1 MTVVNNILNMVDLNT
16 KKYNDNLKK
25 MTKTTATETKKSS
38 AAFSGLSAAWK
49 SMIGV
54 ISAGAIGT
62 AVVKELKSTESAVA
76 SFIDST
82 GSIDKARETFEMLQQ
97 AARDTLQPF
106 DSLKA
111 AALDLRRNGIEPT
124 SGQLT
129 TFSQI
134 AISSGKS
141 LETVTS
147 AFTNSVQGKYK
158 ALAQLGV
165 VAKETGDKIALT
177 YKGTTTTIEKSSAA
191 LTEYFTKIGNEN
203 RGALDYLQNGMTGA
217 LNHIENAWGDFVRAI
232 SESGLGQ
239 AIADT
244 VREVGKVLDGITGW
258 INRNQSTIK
267 GFFSGWSFFVK
278 KLGTDFDNL
287 RQDMEN
293 WLTTADKVKKT
304 SGEDDDVGF
313 LGWLTSLAD
322 TAGSKYYELFNG
334 SEEERAY
341 KAQKERIIEMNK
353 QRLSQYKKGTDEYF
367 AEIDRGNQRIV
378 DLEKMY
384 ADKQTTVFGRIGK
397 FFDLDDTALKL
408 HRNLEKTSQE
418 YEQFIKETE
427 RNNDNLEPPRD
438 VFPRDDDSD
447 DDSGSGSGSGRKKLI
462 DNWNNYYKSILDI
475 HKSNLSA
482 RERLEIEF
490 NDKMSELAAEAG
502 NSQSATAAEI
512 ANAKLII
519 EQDYERQVEEL
530 RKNAY
535 EFYIEQIGAEDIQLQ
550 QSYEKRLNDLD
561 EYYNQRFLTDE
572 QYVEAR
578 QALFDDYYSAQNE
591 LREQQRK
598 NDDGSFKKEIENIQ
612 MLSDGFDSLTDA
624 FGNLTEG
631 MSETSSSYKAL
642 FAVEKAFAVASA
654 TAQAF
659 AAWMK
664 AIGTSA
670 SWYEAIANYATA
682 VSLTTSILTKLKS
695 VEMHDNGGRIPAGQ
709 IGIVGEFG
717 PEIVTGP
724 ANVTSRKATAD
735 LARSAINGGNG
746 TNVQVNLYE
755 DASRAGTV
763 EQRRESD
770 GENII
775 DIFVSNIRRGGQVAQ
790 TLESTYMLHRYGS

>member
-25 MTKTTATETKKSS
+25 MTKTTTTETKKSS

-54 ISAGAIGT
+54 ISAGAIGN

-97 AARDTLQPF
+97 SARDTLQPF

-124 SGQLT
+124 SKQLT

-147 AFTNSVQGKYK
+147 AFTSSVQGKFR
-158 ALAQLGV
+158 ALAQLGI

-177 YKGTTTTIEKSSAA
+177 YKGTTTVIEKSNAA
-191 LTEYFTKIGNEN
+191 LTDYFTKIGDQN
-203 RGALDYLQNGMTGA
+203 RGALDYLQRGMTGA
-217 LNHIENAWGDFVRAI
+217 LNHLENAWGDFIRAI

-244 VREVGKVLDGITGW
+244 IREVSKVLDGITGW
-258 INRNQSTIK
+258 INRNQKSIQN
-267 GFFSGWSFFVK
+267 FFSGWSFYVK
-278 KLGTDFDNL
+278 KLGDNFEIL

-304 SGEDDDVGF
+304 SGEDEDVGI
-313 LGWLTSLAD
+313 LGWLKSASETIGD
-322 TAGSKYYELFNG
+322 KYYELFNG

-353 QRLSQYKKGTDEYF
+353 QRLSQYKKGTDEYYK
-367 AEIDRGNQRIV
+367 EIEAGNQRIV
-378 DLEKMY
+378 DLERQY
-384 ADKQTTVFGRIGK
+384 SDKQTTVFGRIGK

-408 HRNLEKTSQE
+408 HRNLEQTSNELKKFKQ
-418 YEQFIKETE
+418 
-427 RNNDNLEPPRD
+427 DNENLI
-438 VFPRDDDSD
+438 SD
-447 DDSGSGSGSGRKKLI
+447 TFSGGDGFAGVGGVEGGAGSSSGKRMI
-462 DNWNNYYKSILDI
+462 DNWSKYYKSILDI
-475 HKSNLSA
+475 HRSNLTS
-482 RERLEIEF
+482 REQLEIEF
-490 NDKMSELAAEAG
+490 QEKMSELAAEAG

-519 EQDYERQVEEL
+519 EQDYATKVEEL
-530 RKNAY
+530 RRNAY
-535 EFYIEQIGAEDIQLQ
+535 SYYLEQVGAEDLQLQ
-550 QSYEKRLNDLD
+550 ESYDKRLSDLE
-561 EYYNQRFLTDE
+561 EYYNQRLLTDE
-572 QYVEAR
+572 QYLEAR
-578 QALFDDYYSAQNE
+578 QAIFDEYYEKQSD
-591 LREQQRK
+591 LRNSQRK
-598 NDDGSFKKEIENIQ
+598 SEGIANKQQIDDMRMIADSFGS
-612 MLSDGFDSLTDA
+612 LSDAFSNLTD
-624 FGNLTEG
+624 G
-631 MSETSSSYKAL
+631 MSNASSAYKAM
-642 FAVEKAFAVASA
+642 FAVEKAFAIASA
-654 TAQAF
+654 TMNAVLAWSQALSDPTQVSWIAKLAQYAN
-659 AAWMK
+659 
-664 AIGTSA
+664 
-670 SWYEAIANYATA
+670 AIALTA
-682 VSLTTSILTKLKS
+682 NIVGQLKS
-695 VEMHDNGGRIPAGQ
+695 VTMHDKGGRIPAGQ

-735 LARSAINGGNG
+735 LARSAINGGTG

-763 EQRRESD
+763 EQRQESD

-790 TLESTYMLHRYGS
+790 TLESTYALHRYGS

>member
-1 MTVVNNILNMVDLNT
+1 MTIVNNILNMVDLNT

-54 ISAGAIGT
+54 ISAGAIGN
-62 AVVKELKSTESAVA
+62 AVVKELKSTETAVA

-97 AARDTLQPF
+97 SARDTLQPF

-111 AALDLRRNGIEPT
+111 AAMDLRRNGIEPT

-129 TFSQI
+129 TLSQI

-147 AFTNSVQGKYK
+147 AFTSSVQGKYR
-158 ALAQLGV
+158 ALAQLGI

-177 YKGTTTTIEKSSAA
+177 YKGTTTTIEKSNAA
-191 LTEYFTKIGNEN
+191 LTDYFTKIGDQN

-217 LNHIENAWGDFVRAI
+217 LNHIENAWGDFIRAI

-267 GFFSGWSFFVK
+267 GFFSGWSFFIK

-293 WLTTADKVKKT
+293 WLTTADKVNKT
-304 SGEDDDVGF
+304 KNQESDVGF
-313 LGWLTSLAD
+313 LGWVTSLAD

-367 AEIDRGNQRIV
+367 AEIERGNQRIV

-384 ADKQTTVFGRIGK
+384 ADKQTTVFGRIGR

-427 RNNDNLEPPRD
+427 KNNDNLEPPRD
-438 VFPRDDDSD
+438 VFPKYD
-447 DDSGSGSGSGRKKLI
+447 DDSGSGSGSGSGRKLI
-462 DNWNNYYKSILDI
+462 DNWNNYYKSILDV

-490 NDKMSELAAEAG
+490 NDKMSELATEAA
-502 NSQSATAAEI
+502 NSQAASAAEI

-519 EQDYERQVEEL
+519 EQDYATKVEEL
-530 RKNAY
+530 RRNAY
-535 EFYIEQIGAEDIQLQ
+535 SYYLEQIGAEDLQLQ
-550 QSYEKRLNDLD
+550 ESYDKRLSDLE
-561 EYYNQRFLTDE
+561 EYYNQRLLTDE
-572 QYVEAR
+572 QYLEAR
-578 QALFDDYYSAQNE
+578 QAIFDEYYEKLSD
-591 LREQQRK
+591 LRNSQRK
-598 NDDGSFKKEIENIQ
+598 SDGIANKQQIEDMRMMADSFGS
-612 MLSDGFDSLTDA
+612 LSDAFSNLTD
-624 FGNLTEG
+624 G
-631 MSETSSSYKAL
+631 MSNASSAYKAM

-654 TAQAF
+654 TMNAIVAWSQALSDPTQVSWIAKLAQYAN
-659 AAWMK
+659 
-664 AIGTSA
+664 
-670 SWYEAIANYATA
+670 AIALTA
-682 VSLTTSILTKLKS
+682 NIVGQLKS
-695 VEMHDNGGRIPAGQ
+695 VTMHDKGGRIPAGQ

-735 LARSAINGGNG
+735 LARSAINGNG

>member
-54 ISAGAIGT
+54 ISAGAIGN
-62 AVVKELKSTESAVA
+62 AVVKELKSTETAVA

-124 SGQLT
+124 SKQLT
-129 TFSQI
+129 TLSQI

-147 AFTNSVQGKYK
+147 AFTSSVQGRFR
-158 ALAQLGV
+158 ALSQLGI

-177 YKGTTTTIEKSSAA
+177 YKGTTTVIEKSNAA
-191 LTEYFTKIGNEN
+191 LTDYFTKIGDQN
-203 RGALDYLQNGMTGA
+203 RGALDYLQSGMTGA
-217 LNHIENAWGDFVRAI
+217 LNHLDNAWSDFVRSI

-244 VREVGKVLDGITGW
+244 IREVSKVLDGITGW
-258 INRNQSTIK
+258 INRNQKSIQS
-267 GFFSGWSFFVK
+267 FFSGWSFYVK
-278 KLGTDFDNL
+278 KLGDNFDSL

-304 SGEDDDVGF
+304 SGEDDDVGVF
-313 LGWLTSLAD
+313 GWLKSASETI
-322 TAGSKYYELFNG
+322 GEKYFELFNG
-334 SEEERAY
+334 SDAERAY
-341 KAQKERIIEMNK
+341 KAEKERLK
-353 QRLSQYKKGTDEYF
+353 ALFDQRVANLKKGSNEYANEVEKF
-367 AEIDRGNQRIV
+367 NQQIV
-378 DLEKMY
+378 DLERKY
-384 ADKQTTVFGRIGK
+384 SDKQTTVVGRILQ
-397 FFDLDDTALKL
+397 FYNLEDTAQKM
-408 HRNLEKTSQE
+408 HDNLEKTSE
-418 YEQFIKETE
+418 ELKKFKAENENVIDFMT
-427 RNNDNLEPPRD
+427 D
-438 VFPRDDDSD
+438 VFPAGPS
-447 DDSGSGSGSGRKKLI
+447 DSGSGVTGSGSTGGRLI
-462 DNWNNYYKSILDI
+462 DNWSKYYKSILDI
-475 HKSNLSA
+475 HKSNLTS
-482 RERLEIEF
+482 REQLEIEF
-490 NDKMSELAAEAG
+490 QEKMSELAAEAG

-519 EQDYERQVEEL
+519 EHDYATKVEEL
-530 RKNAY
+530 RRNAY
-535 EFYIEQIGAEDIQLQ
+535 SYYLEQIGAEDLQLQ
-550 QSYEKRLNDLD
+550 ESYDKRLSDLE
-561 EYYNQRFLTDE
+561 EYYNQRLLTDE
-572 QYVEAR
+572 QYLEAR
-578 QALFDDYYSAQNE
+578 QAIFDEYYEKQSD
-591 LREQQRK
+591 LRNSQRK
-598 NDDGSFKKEIENIQ
+598 SDVIANKQQIEDISMMADGFES
-612 MLSDGFDSLTDA
+612 LSDAFNNLTD
-624 FGNLTEG
+624 G
-631 MSETSSSYKAL
+631 MSNASSAYKAL

-664 AIGTSA
+664 AIGTSS
-670 SWYEAIANYATA
+670 SWYEALANYATA
-682 VSLTTSILTKLKS
+682 VSLTTGILTKLRS
-695 VEMHDNGGRIPAGQ
+695 VEMHDKGGRIPAGQ

-724 ANVTSRKATAD
+724 ADVTSRRATAD
-735 LARSAINGGNG
+735 LARSAMSG

-755 DASRAGTV
+755 DATRAGTV
-763 EQRRESD
+763 EQRQEKD

-790 TLESTYMLHRYGS
+790 TLESTYALHRYGS

>member
-54 ISAGAIGT
+54 ISAGAIGN
-62 AVVKELKSTESAVA
+62 AVVKELKSTETAVA

-97 AARDTLQPF
+97 SARDTLQPF
-106 DSLKA
+106 DSLRA

-124 SGQLT
+124 SKQLT

-147 AFTNSVQGKYK
+147 AFTSSVQGKFR
-158 ALAQLGV
+158 ALAQLGI

-177 YKGTTTTIEKSSAA
+177 YKGTTTVIEKSNAA
-191 LTEYFTKIGNEN
+191 LTDYFTKIGDQN
-203 RGALDYLQNGMTGA
+203 RGALDYLQSGMTGA
-217 LNHIENAWGDFVRAI
+217 LNHLDNAWSDFVRSI

-244 VREVGKVLDGITGW
+244 IREVSKVLDGITGW
-258 INRNQSTIK
+258 INRNQKSIQS
-267 GFFSGWSFFVK
+267 FFSGWSWYVT
-278 KLGTDFDNL
+278 KLGNDFDSL

-304 SGEDDDVGF
+304 SGEDDDVGI
-313 LGWLTSLAD
+313 LGWLSSAAD
-322 TAGSKYYELFNG
+322 TIGSKYYELFNG
-334 SEEERAY
+334 SYEERAY
-341 KAQKERIIEMNK
+341 KQQKEKIIQINK
-353 QRLSQYKKGTDEYF
+353 DRLSQYQKGTDEYYK
-367 AEIDRGNQRIV
+367 EIEAGNQRIV
-378 DLEKMY
+378 DLERQY
-384 ADKQTTVFGRIGK
+384 SDKQTTVIGRLGR
-397 FFDLDDTALKL
+397 FFDLDDTALKF
-408 HRNLEKTSQE
+408 HRNLEQTSE
-418 YEQFIKETE
+418 DLKKFKAENEK
-427 RNNDNLEPPRD
+427 LEIPRD
-438 VFPRDDDSD
+438 VFPAGPS
-447 DDSGSGSGSGRKKLI
+447 DSGSGGTGSGSTGGRI
-462 DNWNNYYKSILDI
+462 DNWSKYYKSILDI
-475 HKSNLSA
+475 HRSNLTT
-482 RERLEIEF
+482 REQLEIEF
-490 NDKMSELAAEAG
+490 QEKMSELAAEAG

-519 EQDYERQVEEL
+519 EQDYATKVEEL
-530 RKNAY
+530 RRNAY
-535 EFYIEQIGAEDIQLQ
+535 SYYLEQIGAEDLQLQ
-550 QSYEKRLNDLD
+550 ESYDKRLSDLE
-561 EYYNQRFLTDE
+561 EYYTQRLLTDE
-572 QYVEAR
+572 QYMEAR
-578 QALFDDYYSAQNE
+578 QAILDEYYEKQSD
-591 LREQQRK
+591 LRTSQRK
-598 NDDGSFKKEIENIQ
+598 SDVIANKQEIED
-612 MLSDGFDSLTDA
+612 MRMMADGFESLSDAFSNLTD
-624 FGNLTEG
+624 G
-631 MSETSSSYKAL
+631 MSNASSAYKAL

-664 AIGTSA
+664 AIGTSS
-670 SWYEAIANYATA
+670 SWYEALANYATA
-682 VSLTTSILTKLKS
+682 VSLTTGILTKLRS
-695 VEMHDNGGRIPAGQ
+695 VEMHDKGGRIPAGQ

-724 ANVTSRKATAD
+724 ADVTSRRATAD
-735 LARSAINGGNG
+735 LARSAMSG

-755 DASRAGTV
+755 DATRAGTV
-763 EQRRESD
+763 EQRQEKD

-790 TLESTYMLHRYGS
+790 TLESTYALHRYGS

>member
-25 MTKTTATETKKSS
+25 MTKTTTTETKKSS

-54 ISAGAIGT
+54 ISAGAIGN

-97 AARDTLQPF
+97 SARDTLQPF

-124 SGQLT
+124 SKQLT

-147 AFTNSVQGKYK
+147 AFTSSVQGKFR
-158 ALAQLGV
+158 ALAQLGI

-177 YKGTTTTIEKSSAA
+177 YKGTTTVIEKSNAA
-191 LTEYFTKIGNEN
+191 LTDYFTKIGDQN
-203 RGALDYLQNGMTGA
+203 RGALDYLQRGMTGA
-217 LNHIENAWGDFVRAI
+217 LNHLENAWGDFIRAI

-244 VREVGKVLDGITGW
+244 IREVSKVLDGITGW
-258 INRNQSTIK
+258 INRNQKSIQN
-267 GFFSGWSFFVK
+267 FFSGWSFYVK
-278 KLGTDFDNL
+278 KLGDNFEIL

-293 WLTTADKVKKT
+293 WLITADKVKKT
-304 SGEDDDVGF
+304 SGEDDDVGI
-313 LGWLTSLAD
+313 LGWLSSAAD
-322 TAGSKYYELFNG
+322 TIGSKYYELFNG
-334 SEEERAY
+334 SYEERAY
-341 KAQKERIIEMNK
+341 KQQKEKIIQINK
-353 QRLSQYKKGTDEYF
+353 DRLSQYQKGTDEYYK
-367 AEIDRGNQRIV
+367 EIEAGNQRIV
-378 DLEKMY
+378 DLERQY
-384 ADKQTTVFGRIGK
+384 SDKQTTVIGRLGR

-408 HRNLEKTSQE
+408 HRSLEQTSNELKKFKQDNENL
-418 YEQFIKETE
+418 I
-427 RNNDNLEPPRD
+427 
-438 VFPRDDDSD
+438 SD
-447 DDSGSGSGSGRKKLI
+447 TFSGGDGFAGVGGVEGGAGSSSGKRMI
-462 DNWNNYYKSILDI
+462 DNWSKYYKSILDI
-475 HKSNLSA
+475 HRSNLTT
-482 RERLEIEF
+482 REQLEIEF
-490 NDKMSELAAEAG
+490 QEKMSELAAEAG

-519 EQDYERQVEEL
+519 EQDYATKVEEL
-530 RKNAY
+530 RRNAY
-535 EFYIEQIGAEDIQLQ
+535 SYYLEQIGAEDLQLQ
-550 QSYEKRLNDLD
+550 ESYDKRLSDLE
-561 EYYNQRFLTDE
+561 EYYNQRLLTDE
-572 QYVEAR
+572 QYMEAR
-578 QALFDDYYSAQNE
+578 QAIFDEYYEKQSD
-591 LREQQRK
+591 LRNSQRK
-598 NDDGSFKKEIENIQ
+598 SDVIANKQEIED
-612 MLSDGFDSLTDA
+612 MRMMADGFESLSDAFSNLTD
-624 FGNLTEG
+624 G
-631 MSETSSSYKAL
+631 MSNASSAYKAL

-664 AIGTSA
+664 AIGTSS
-670 SWYEAIANYATA
+670 SWYEALANYATA
-682 VSLTTSILTKLKS
+682 VSLTTGILTKLRS
-695 VEMHDNGGRIPAGQ
+695 VEMHDKGGRIPAGQ

-735 LARSAINGGNG
+735 LARSAMSG

-790 TLESTYMLHRYGS
+790 TLESTYALHRYGS

>member
-54 ISAGAIGT
+54 ISAGAIGN
-62 AVVKELKSTESAVA
+62 AVVKELKSTETAVA

-97 AARDTLQPF
+97 SARDTMQPF
-106 DSLKA
+106 DSLRA

-124 SGQLT
+124 SKQLT

-147 AFTNSVQGKYK
+147 AFTSSVQGKYR
-158 ALAQLGV
+158 ALTQLGI

-177 YKGTTTTIEKSSAA
+177 YKGTTTVIEKSNAA
-191 LTEYFTKIGNEN
+191 LTDYFTKIGDQN
-203 RGALDYLQNGMTGA
+203 RGALDYLQSGMTGA
-217 LNHIENAWGDFVRAI
+217 LNHLDNAWSDFVRSI
-232 SESGLGQ
+232 SESGLGK

-244 VREVGKVLDGITGW
+244 IREVSKVLDGITGW
-258 INRNQSTIK
+258 INRNQKSIQS
-267 GFFSGWSFFVK
+267 FFSGWSYYVK
-278 KLGTDFDNL
+278 QLGDSFDGL

-304 SGEDDDVGF
+304 SGEDDDVGIF
-313 LGWLTSLAD
+313 GWLKSASETI
-322 TAGSKYYELFNG
+322 GEKYFELFNG
-334 SEEERAY
+334 SDAERAY
-341 KAQKERIIEMNK
+341 KAEKERLK
-353 QRLSQYKKGTDEYF
+353 ALFDQRVANLKKGSNEYATEVEKF
-367 AEIDRGNQRIV
+367 NQQIV
-378 DLEKMY
+378 DLERKY
-384 ADKQTTVFGRIGK
+384 SDKQTTVVGRILQ
-397 FFDLDDTALKL
+397 FYNLEDTAQKM
-408 HRNLEKTSQE
+408 HDNLEKTSE
-418 YEQFIKETE
+418 ELKKFKTE
-427 RNNDNLEPPRD
+427 NENVIDFMTD
-438 VFPRDDDSD
+438 VFPAGPG
-447 DDSGSGSGSGRKKLI
+447 DSGSGVTGSGSTGGGRLI
-462 DNWNNYYKSILDI
+462 DNWSKYYKSILDI
-475 HKSNLSA
+475 HKSNLTS
-482 RERLEIEF
+482 REQLEIEF
-490 NDKMSELAAEAG
+490 QEKMSELAAEAG

-519 EQDYERQVEEL
+519 EQDYATKVEEL
-530 RKNAY
+530 RRNAY
-535 EFYIEQIGAEDIQLQ
+535 SYYLEQIGAEDLQLQ
-550 QSYEKRLNDLD
+550 ESYDKRLSDLE
-561 EYYNQRFLTDE
+561 EYYNQRLLTDE
-572 QYVEAR
+572 QYLEAR
-578 QALFDDYYSAQNE
+578 QAIFDEYYEKQSD
-591 LREQQRK
+591 LRNSQRK
-598 NDDGSFKKEIENIQ
+598 SDVIANKQQIEDISMMADGFES
-612 MLSDGFDSLTDA
+612 LSDAFSNLTD
-624 FGNLTEG
+624 G
-631 MSETSSSYKAL
+631 MSNASSAYKAL

-664 AIGTSA
+664 AIGTSS
-670 SWYEAIANYATA
+670 SWYEALANYATA
-682 VSLTTSILTKLKS
+682 VSLTTGILTKLRS
-695 VEMHDNGGRIPAGQ
+695 VEMHDKGGRIPAGQ

-724 ANVTSRKATAD
+724 ADVTSRRATAD
-735 LARSAINGGNG
+735 LARSAMTG

-755 DASRAGTV
+755 DATRAGTV
-763 EQRRESD
+763 EQRQEKD

-790 TLESTYMLHRYGS
+790 TLESTYALHRYGS

>member
-54 ISAGAIGT
+54 ISAGAIGN
-62 AVVKELKSTESAVA
+62 AVVKELKSTETAVA

-97 AARDTLQPF
+97 SARDTLQPF
-106 DSLKA
+106 DSLRA

-124 SGQLT
+124 SKQLT

-147 AFTNSVQGKYK
+147 AFTSSVQGKFR
-158 ALAQLGV
+158 ALAQLGI

-177 YKGTTTTIEKSSAA
+177 YKGTTTVIEKSNAA
-191 LTEYFTKIGNEN
+191 LTDYFTKIGDQN
-203 RGALDYLQNGMTGA
+203 RGALDYLQSGMTGA
-217 LNHIENAWGDFVRAI
+217 LNHLENAWGDFVRSI

-244 VREVGKVLDGITGW
+244 IREVSKVLDGITGW
-258 INRNQSTIK
+258 INRNQKSIQS
-267 GFFSGWSFFVK
+267 FFSGWSWYVK
-278 KLGTDFDNL
+278 KLGNDFDSL

-304 SGEDDDVGF
+304 SGEDDDVGI
-313 LGWLTSLAD
+313 LGWLSSAAD
-322 TAGSKYYELFNG
+322 TIGSKYYELFNG
-334 SEEERAY
+334 SYEERAY
-341 KAQKERIIEMNK
+341 KQQKEKIIQINK
-353 QRLSQYKKGTDEYF
+353 DRLSQYQKGTDEYYK
-367 AEIDRGNQRIV
+367 EIEAGNQRIV
-378 DLEKMY
+378 DLERQY
-384 ADKQTTVFGRIGK
+384 SDKQTTVTGRLGR

-408 HRNLEKTSQE
+408 HRSLEQTSNE
-418 YEQFIKETE
+418 LKKFKAE
-427 RNNDNLEPPRD
+427 NDKLIPDTD
-438 VFPRDDDSD
+438 VFGVEPS
-447 DDSGSGSGSGRKKLI
+447 DSGSGGTGSSSSGGRLI
-462 DNWNNYYKSILDI
+462 DNWSKYYKSILDI
-475 HKSNLSA
+475 HRSNLTT
-482 RERLEIEF
+482 REQLEIEF
-490 NDKMSELAAEAG
+490 QEKMSELAAEAG

-519 EQDYERQVEEL
+519 EQDYATKVEEL
-530 RKNAY
+530 RRNAY
-535 EFYIEQIGAEDIQLQ
+535 SYYLEQIGAEDLQLQ
-550 QSYEKRLNDLD
+550 ESYDKRLSDLE
-561 EYYNQRFLTDE
+561 EYYNQRLLTDE
-572 QYVEAR
+572 QYMEAR
-578 QALFDDYYSAQNE
+578 QAIFDEYYEKQSD
-591 LREQQRK
+591 LRNSQRK
-598 NDDGSFKKEIENIQ
+598 SDVIANKQEIED
-612 MLSDGFDSLTDA
+612 MRMMADGFESLSDAFSNLTD
-624 FGNLTEG
+624 G
-631 MSETSSSYKAL
+631 MSNASSAYKAL

-664 AIGTSA
+664 AIGTSS
-670 SWYEAIANYATA
+670 SWYEALANYATA
-682 VSLTTSILTKLKS
+682 VSLTTGILTKLRS
-695 VEMHDNGGRIPAGQ
+695 VEMHDKGGRIPAGQ

-735 LARSAINGGNG
+735 LARSAMSG

-755 DASRAGTV
+755 DATRAGTV

-790 TLESTYMLHRYGS
+790 TLESTYALHRYGS

>member
-54 ISAGAIGT
+54 ISAGAIGN
-62 AVVKELKSTESAVA
+62 AVVKELKSTETAVA

-97 AARDTLQPF
+97 SARDTLQPF
-106 DSLKA
+106 DSLRA

-124 SGQLT
+124 SKQLT

-147 AFTNSVQGKYK
+147 AFTSSVQGKFR
-158 ALAQLGV
+158 ALAQLGI

-177 YKGTTTTIEKSSAA
+177 YKGTTTVIEKSNAA
-191 LTEYFTKIGNEN
+191 LTDYFTRIGDQN
-203 RGALDYLQNGMTGA
+203 RGALDYLQSGMTGA
-217 LNHIENAWGDFVRAI
+217 INHLDNAWGDFVRSI
-232 SESGLGQ
+232 SESGLGK

-244 VREVGKVLDGITGW
+244 IREVSKVLDGITGW
-258 INRNQSTIK
+258 INRNQKSIQS
-267 GFFSGWSFFVK
+267 FFSGWSFYIK
-278 KLGTDFDNL
+278 QLGDSFDGL

-293 WLTTADKVKKT
+293 WLTTAEKVKKT
-304 SGEDDDVGF
+304 SGEDDDVGIF
-313 LGWLTSLAD
+313 GWLKSASETI
-322 TAGSKYYELFNG
+322 GEKYFELFNG
-334 SEEERAY
+334 SEAERAY
-341 KAQKERIIEMNK
+341 KAEKERLK
-353 QRLSQYKKGTDEYF
+353 ALFDQRVANMKKGSNEYATEVEKF
-367 AEIDRGNQRIV
+367 NQQIV
-378 DLEKMY
+378 DLERKY
-384 ADKQTTVFGRIGK
+384 SDKQTTVVGRILQ
-397 FFDLDDTALKL
+397 FYNLEDTAQKM
-408 HRNLEKTSQE
+408 HDNLEKTSE
-418 YEQFIKETE
+418 ELKKFKTE
-427 RNNDNLEPPRD
+427 NENVIDFMTD
-438 VFPRDDDSD
+438 VFPAGPS
-447 DDSGSGSGSGRKKLI
+447 DSGSGVTGSGSSGGGRLI
-462 DNWNNYYKSILDI
+462 DNWSKYYKSILDI
-475 HKSNLSA
+475 HRSNLTA
-482 RERLEIEF
+482 REQLEIEF
-490 NDKMSELAAEAG
+490 QEKMSELAAEAG

-519 EQDYERQVEEL
+519 EQDYATKVEEL
-530 RKNAY
+530 RRNAY
-535 EFYIEQIGAEDIQLQ
+535 SYYLEQIGAEDLQLQ
-550 QSYEKRLNDLD
+550 ESYEKRLSDLED
-561 EYYNQRFLTDE
+561 YYNQRLLTDE
-572 QYVEAR
+572 QYMEAR
-578 QALFDDYYSAQNE
+578 QAIFDEYYEKQSDLRNSQRKSDVIANKQQNE
-591 LREQQRK
+591 
-598 NDDGSFKKEIENIQ
+598 DISMMADGFES
-612 MLSDGFDSLTDA
+612 LSDAFSNLTD
-624 FGNLTEG
+624 G
-631 MSETSSSYKAL
+631 MSNASSSYKAL

-664 AIGTSA
+664 AIGTS
-670 SWYEAIANYATA
+670 SNWYEALANYATA
-682 VSLTTSILTKLKS
+682 ISLTTGILTKLRS
-695 VEMHDNGGRIPAGQ
+695 VEMHDKGGRIPAGQ

-724 ANVTSRKATAD
+724 ASVTSRKATAD
-735 LARSAINGGNG
+735 LARSAMSG

-763 EQRRESD
+763 EQRQESD

-790 TLESTYMLHRYGS
+790 TLESTYALHRYGS

>member
-25 MTKTTATETKKSS
+25 MTKTTTTETKKSS

-54 ISAGAIGT
+54 ISAGAIGN

-97 AARDTLQPF
+97 SARDTLQPF

-124 SGQLT
+124 SKQLT

-147 AFTNSVQGKYK
+147 AFTSSVQGKFR
-158 ALAQLGV
+158 ALAQLGI

-177 YKGTTTTIEKSSAA
+177 YKGTTTVIEKSNAA
-191 LTEYFTKIGNEN
+191 LTDYFTKIGDQN
-203 RGALDYLQNGMTGA
+203 RGALDYLQRGMTGA
-217 LNHIENAWGDFVRAI
+217 LNHIENAWGDFIRAI

-244 VREVGKVLDGITGW
+244 IREVSKVLDGITGW
-258 INRNQSTIK
+258 INRNQKSIQS
-267 GFFSGWSFFVK
+267 FFSGWSFYVK
-278 KLGTDFDNL
+278 QLGNDFDGL

-304 SGEDDDVGF
+304 SGEDDDVGIF
-313 LGWLTSLAD
+313 GWIKSAAETVGD
-322 TAGSKYYELFNG
+322 KYFELFNG
-334 SEEERAY
+334 SDAERAY
-341 KAQKERIIEMNK
+341 KAEKERLK
-353 QRLSQYKKGTDEYF
+353 ALFDQRVANMKKGSNEYTKEVEKF
-367 AEIDRGNQRIV
+367 NQSIV
-378 DLEKMY
+378 DLERKFS
-384 ADKQTTVFGRIGK
+384 DKQTTVFGRIGK

-408 HRNLEKTSQE
+408 HRNLEQTSDE
-418 YEQFIKETE
+418 LKKFKKD
-427 RNNDNLEPPRD
+427 NDKLLSEN
-438 VFPRDDDSD
+438 F
-447 DDSGSGSGSGRKKLI
+447 SGGDGFAGVGGVDGGAGSSSGKRMI
-462 DNWNNYYKSILDI
+462 DNWSKYYKSILDI
-475 HKSNLSA
+475 HRSNLTT
-482 RERLEIEF
+482 REQLEIEF
-490 NDKMSELAAEAG
+490 QEKMSELAAEAG

-519 EQDYERQVEEL
+519 EQDYATKVEEL
-530 RKNAY
+530 RRNAY
-535 EFYIEQIGAEDIQLQ
+535 SYYLEQVGAEDLQLQ
-550 QSYEKRLNDLD
+550 ESYDKRLSDLE
-561 EYYNQRFLTDE
+561 EYYNQRLLTDE
-572 QYVEAR
+572 QYLEAR
-578 QALFDDYYSAQNE
+578 QAIFDEYYEKQSD
-591 LREQQRK
+591 LRNSQRK
-598 NDDGSFKKEIENIQ
+598 SEGIANKQQIEDMRMIADSFGS
-612 MLSDGFDSLTDA
+612 LSDAFSNLTD
-624 FGNLTEG
+624 G
-631 MSETSSSYKAL
+631 MSNASSAYKAM

-654 TAQAF
+654 TMNAIVAWSQALSDPTQVSWIAKLAQYAN
-659 AAWMK
+659 
-664 AIGTSA
+664 
-670 SWYEAIANYATA
+670 AIALTA
-682 VSLTTSILTKLKS
+682 NIVGQLKS
-695 VEMHDNGGRIPAGQ
+695 VTMHDKGGRIPAGQ

-735 LARSAINGGNG
+735 LARSAINGGTG

-763 EQRRESD
+763 EQRQESD

-790 TLESTYMLHRYGS
+790 TLESTYALHRYGS

>member
-38 AAFSGLSAAWK
+38 AAFGGLSAAWK

-97 AARDTLQPF
+97 SARDTLQPF

-124 SGQLT
+124 SKQLT

-147 AFTNSVQGKYK
+147 AFTSSVQGKFR
-158 ALAQLGV
+158 ALAQLGI

-177 YKGTTTTIEKSSAA
+177 YKGTTTVIEKSNAA
-191 LTEYFTKIGNEN
+191 LTDYFTKIGDQN
-203 RGALDYLQNGMTGA
+203 RGALDYLQSGMTGA
-217 LNHIENAWGDFVRAI
+217 INHLDNAWSDFVRSI
-232 SESGLGQ
+232 SESGLGK

-244 VREVGKVLDGITGW
+244 IREVSKVLDGITGW
-258 INRNQSTIK
+258 INRNQKSIQN
-267 GFFSGWSFFVK
+267 FFSGWSFYVK
-278 KLGTDFDNL
+278 KLGDSFDGL

-304 SGEDDDVGF
+304 SGEDDEVGF
-313 LGWLTSLAD
+313 FGWLSSASETL
-322 TAGSKYYELFNG
+322 GSKVYELFNG
-334 SEEERAY
+334 SYEEKAY
-341 KAQKERIIEMNK
+341 REQKEKIIALNK
-353 QRLSQYKKGTDEYF
+353 DRLAQYKKGTDEYYK
-367 AEIDRGNQRIV
+367 EIEAGNQRIV
-378 DLEKMY
+378 DLERQFS
-384 ADKQTTVFGRIGK
+384 DKTTSYIGRIGK
-397 FFDLDDTALKL
+397 FFDLDDAAIKL
-408 HRNLEKTSQE
+408 HRNLEQTSE
-418 YEQFIKETE
+418 ELKKFKAE
-427 RNNDNLEPPRD
+427 NDKLIPDTN
-438 VFPRDDDSD
+438 VFPVGPGDSSSD
-447 DDSGSGSGSGRKKLI
+447 GTGSGSTGGRLI
-462 DNWNNYYKSILDI
+462 DNWSKFYKSILDI
-475 HKSNLSA
+475 HRSNLTT
-482 RERLEIEF
+482 REQLEIEF
-490 NDKMSELAAEAG
+490 QEKMSELAAEAG

-519 EQDYERQVEEL
+519 EQDYATKVEEL
-530 RKNAY
+530 RRNAY
-535 EFYIEQIGAEDIQLQ
+535 SYYLEQIGAEDLQLQ
-550 QSYEKRLNDLD
+550 ESYDKRLSDLED
-561 EYYNQRFLTDE
+561 YYNQRLLTDE
-572 QYVEAR
+572 QYLEAR
-578 QALFDDYYSAQNE
+578 QAIFDEYYEKQSD
-591 LREQQRK
+591 LRNSQRK
-598 NDDGSFKKEIENIQ
+598 SDVVANKQQIEDMRMMADGFES
-612 MLSDGFDSLTDA
+612 LSDAFSNLTD
-624 FGNLTEG
+624 G
-631 MSETSSSYKAL
+631 MSNASSAYKAL

-664 AIGTSA
+664 AIGTS
-670 SWYEAIANYATA
+670 SNWYEALANYATA
-682 VSLTTSILTKLKS
+682 VSLTTGILTKLRS
-695 VEMHDNGGRIPAGQ
+695 VEMHDKGGRIPAGQ

-724 ANVTSRKATAD
+724 ADVTSRRATAD
-735 LARSAINGGNG
+735 LARSAMNG

-755 DASRAGTV
+755 DATRAGTV
-763 EQRRESD
+763 EQRQETS

-790 TLESTYMLHRYGS
+790 TLESTYALHRYGS

>member
-54 ISAGAIGT
+54 ISAGAIGN
-62 AVVKELKSTESAVA
+62 AVVKELKSTETAVA

-97 AARDTLQPF
+97 SARDTLQPF
-106 DSLKA
+106 DSLRA

-124 SGQLT
+124 SKQLT
-129 TFSQI
+129 TLSQI

-147 AFTNSVQGKYK
+147 AFTNSVQGKYR
-158 ALAQLGV
+158 ALAQLGII
-165 VAKETGDKIALT
+165 AKETGNQIALT
-177 YKGTTTTIEKSSAA
+177 YKGTTTMIEKSSSA
-191 LTEYFTKIGNEN
+191 LTDYFTKIGDEN
-203 RGALDYLQNGMTGA
+203 RGALDYLQRGMTGA

-293 WLTTADKVKKT
+293 WLTTADKVNKT
-304 SGEDDDVGF
+304 KNQESDVGF
-313 LGWLTSLAD
+313 LGWVTSLAE

-367 AEIDRGNQRIV
+367 DEIERGNQRIV

-397 FFDLDDTALKL
+397 FFDLDDTSLKL
-408 HRNLEKTSQE
+408 HRSLEKTSQE

-427 RNNDNLEPPRD
+427 NLEVPRD
-438 VFPRDDDSD
+438 VFPSGPG
-447 DDSGSGSGSGRKKLI
+447 DSGSGGTGSGSTGGRLI
-462 DNWNNYYKSILDI
+462 DNWSKYYKSILDI

-490 NDKMSELAAEAG
+490 NDKMSELATEAA
-502 NSQSATAAEI
+502 NSQTASAAEI

-519 EQDYERQVEEL
+519 EQDYATKVEEL
-530 RKNAY
+530 RRNAY
-535 EFYIEQIGAEDIQLQ
+535 SYYLEQIGAEDLQLQ
-550 QSYEKRLNDLD
+550 ESYDKRLSDLE
-561 EYYNQRFLTDE
+561 EYYNQRLLTDE
-572 QYVEAR
+572 QYMEAR
-578 QALFDDYYSAQNE
+578 QAIFDEYYEKQSD
-591 LREQQRK
+591 LRNSQRK
-598 NDDGSFKKEIENIQ
+598 SDVIANKQEIED
-612 MLSDGFDSLTDA
+612 MRMMADGFESLSDAFSNLTD
-624 FGNLTEG
+624 G
-631 MSETSSSYKAL
+631 MSNASSAYKAL

-664 AIGTSA
+664 AIGTSS
-670 SWYEAIANYATA
+670 SWYEALANYATA
-682 VSLTTSILTKLKS
+682 VSLTTGILTKLRS
-695 VEMHDNGGRIPAGQ
+695 VEMHDKGGRIPAGQ

-735 LARSAINGGNG
+735 LARSAMSG

-755 DASRAGTV
+755 DATRAGTV

-790 TLESTYMLHRYGS
+790 TLESTYALHRYGS

>member
-25 MTKTTATETKKSS
+25 MTKTTTTETKKSS

-54 ISAGAIGT
+54 ISAGAIGN

-97 AARDTLQPF
+97 SARDTLQPF

-124 SGQLT
+124 SKQLT

-147 AFTNSVQGKYK
+147 AFTSSVQGKFR
-158 ALAQLGV
+158 ALAQLGI

-177 YKGTTTTIEKSSAA
+177 YKGTTTVIEKSNAA
-191 LTEYFTKIGNEN
+191 LTDYFTKIGDQN
-203 RGALDYLQNGMTGA
+203 RGALDYLQRGMTGA
-217 LNHIENAWGDFVRAI
+217 LNHFENAWGDFIRAI

-244 VREVGKVLDGITGW
+244 IREVSKVLDGITGW
-258 INRNQSTIK
+258 INRNQKSIQS
-267 GFFSGWSFFVK
+267 FFSGWSFYVK
-278 KLGTDFDNL
+278 QLGNDFDGL

-304 SGEDDDVGF
+304 SGEDDDVGIF
-313 LGWLTSLAD
+313 GWIKSATE
-322 TAGSKYYELFNG
+322 TVGEKYFELFNG
-334 SEEERAY
+334 SDAERAY
-341 KAQKERIIEMNK
+341 KAEKERLK
-353 QRLSQYKKGTDEYF
+353 ALFDQRVANMKKGSNEYTKEVEKF
-367 AEIDRGNQRIV
+367 NQSIV
-378 DLEKMY
+378 DLERKFS
-384 ADKQTTVFGRIGK
+384 DKQTTVFGRILN
-397 FFDLDDTALKL
+397 FYNLEDTAQKM
-408 HRNLEKTSQE
+408 HDNLEKTSE
-418 YEQFIKETE
+418 ELKKFKAENE
-427 RNNDNLEPPRD
+427 NLEIPRD
-438 VFPRDDDSD
+438 VFPAGPG
-447 DDSGSGSGSGRKKLI
+447 DSGSGETGSGSTGGRLI
-462 DNWNNYYKSILDI
+462 DNWSKYYKSILDI

-519 EQDYERQVEEL
+519 EQDYATKVEEL
-530 RKNAY
+530 RRNAY
-535 EFYIEQIGAEDIQLQ
+535 SYYLEQIGAEDLQLQ
-550 QSYEKRLNDLD
+550 ESYDKRLSDLE
-561 EYYNQRFLTDE
+561 EYYNQRLMTDE
-572 QYVEAR
+572 QYLEAR
-578 QALFDDYYSAQNE
+578 QAIFDEYYEKQSD
-591 LREQQRK
+591 LRNSQRK
-598 NDDGSFKKEIENIQ
+598 SEGIANKQQIEDMRMMADSFGS
-612 MLSDGFDSLTDA
+612 LSDA
-624 FGNLTEG
+624 FSNLTNG
-631 MSETSSSYKAL
+631 MSNASSAYKAM

-654 TAQAF
+654 TMNAILAWSQALSDPTQVSWIAKLAQYAN
-659 AAWMK
+659 
-664 AIGTSA
+664 
-670 SWYEAIANYATA
+670 AIALTA
-682 VSLTTSILTKLKS
+682 NIVGQLKS
-695 VEMHDNGGRIPAGQ
+695 VTMHDNGGRIPEGQ

-735 LARSAINGGNG
+735 LARSAINGNG

-763 EQRRESD
+763 EQRQESD

>member
-62 AVVKELKSTESAVA
+62 AVVKEMRATETAVA

-97 AARDTLQPF
+97 SARDTLQPF
-106 DSLKA
+106 DSLRA

-124 SGQLT
+124 SKQLT

-147 AFTNSVQGKYK
+147 AFTSSVQGKFR
-158 ALAQLGV
+158 ALAQLGI

-177 YKGTTTTIEKSSAA
+177 YKGTTTVIEKSNAA
-191 LTEYFTKIGNEN
+191 LTDYFTRIGDQN
-203 RGALDYLQNGMTGA
+203 RGALDYLQSGMTGA
-217 LNHIENAWGDFVRAI
+217 INHLDNAWSDFVRSI
-232 SESGLGQ
+232 SESGLGK

-244 VREVGKVLDGITGW
+244 IREVSKVLDGITGW
-258 INRNQSTIK
+258 INRNQKSIQN
-267 GFFSGWSFFVK
+267 FFSGWSFYVK
-278 KLGTDFDNL
+278 KLGDNFEIL

-293 WLTTADKVKKT
+293 WLITADKVKKT
-304 SGEDDDVGF
+304 SGEDDDVGIF
-313 LGWLTSLAD
+313 GWLKSASETI
-322 TAGSKYYELFNG
+322 GSKYYELFNG

-367 AEIDRGNQRIV
+367 AEIERGNQRIV

-384 ADKQTTVFGRIGK
+384 ADKQTTVFGRIGR

-408 HRNLEKTSQE
+408 HRNLEQTSDE
-418 YEQFIKETE
+418 LKKFKAE
-427 RNNDNLEPPRD
+427 NDKLFSENFSGGDGFAGVGGVEG
-438 VFPRDDDSD
+438 S
-447 DDSGSGSGSGRKKLI
+447 SGSSGKRMI
-462 DNWNNYYKSILDI
+462 DNWSKYYKSILDI
-475 HKSNLSA
+475 HRSNLTA
-482 RERLEIEF
+482 REQLEIEF
-490 NDKMSELAAEAG
+490 QEKMSELAAEAG

-519 EQDYERQVEEL
+519 EQDYASKVEEL
-530 RKNAY
+530 RRNAY
-535 EFYIEQIGAEDIQLQ
+535 SYYLEQIGAEDLQLQ
-550 QSYEKRLNDLD
+550 ESYDKRLSDLE
-561 EYYNQRFLTDE
+561 EYYNQRLLTDE
-572 QYVEAR
+572 QYLEAR
-578 QALFDDYYSAQNE
+578 QAIFDEYYEKQSD
-591 LREQQRK
+591 LRNSQRK
-598 NDDGSFKKEIENIQ
+598 SDGIANKQQIEDMRMMADSFGS
-612 MLSDGFDSLTDA
+612 LSDAFSNLTD
-624 FGNLTEG
+624 G
-631 MSETSSSYKAL
+631 MSNASSAYKAM

-654 TAQAF
+654 TMNAIVAWSQALSDPTQVSWIAKLAQYAN
-659 AAWMK
+659 
-664 AIGTSA
+664 
-670 SWYEAIANYATA
+670 AIALTA
-682 VSLTTSILTKLKS
+682 NIIGQLKS
-695 VEMHDNGGRIPAGQ
+695 VTMHDKGGRIPAGQ

-735 LARSAINGGNG
+735 LARSAMNG

-755 DASRAGTV
+755 DATRAGTV
-763 EQRRESD
+763 EQRQESD

-790 TLESTYMLHRYGS
+790 TLESTYALHRYGS